1 MLIKTLTPTAANDQ
15 EFAKLLKKRTGYFF
29 ILIAL
34 GIITILCSL
43 YFSSGN
49 HAYLSEYTQG
59 LYCGIGTGLIL
70 GGILLIIKIR
80 ITLKDSK
87 KVHTARLKEQDERN
101 LAIAQKA
108 MHSALLILLVL
119 IYLVMLISSFFNLI
133 IFKTLLCTAMAFT
146 LLLAITKFYYQRK
159 Y

>member
-1 MLIKTLTPTAANDQ
+1 MLIKTLSPTAANDQ
-15 EFAKLLKKRTGYFF
+15 EFANILKKRTGYFF

-49 HAYLSEYTQG
+49 HAYLTDYTEG
-59 LYCGIGTGLIL
+59 LYCGIGTGMIL
-70 GGILLIIKIR
+70 GGILLIVKIR
-80 ITLKDSK
+80 FTLKDMK

-101 LAIAQKA
+101 QAIAQKA
-108 MHSALLILLVL
+108 IQSALLILLVL
-119 IYLVMLISSFFNLI
+119 MYLVMLISSFFNLI
-133 IFKTLLCTAMAFT
+133 IFKTLLCTATAFMF
-146 LLLAITKFYYQRK
+146 LLVITKFYYQRK